1 MWKAEIK
8 NGTLYL
14 EGKKVPCLK
23 SYHIDCD
30 GEGSTA
36 LTLEIDVA
44 IDETESDRMQWSIWA
59 LRSDSV
65 TILS

>member
-8 NGTLYL
+8 NETLYING
-14 EGKKVPCLK
+14 ERVPCLK

-30 GEGSTA
+30 GEGSISA

-44 IDETESDRMQWSIWA
+44 IDETESDRI
-59 LRSDSV
+59 
-65 TILS
+65 

>member
-1 MWKAEIK
+1 MEGGAMWKAEIK

-44 IDETESDRMQWSIWA
+44 IDETESDRI
-59 LRSDSV
+59 
-65 TILS
+65 